1 VTGRIEGKVALITGG
16 ARGQGE
22 AAARRFVDEGAR
34 VVLADI
40 LDDEGKRLADELG
53 DAARYIHLDVT
64 DEAGWVDAVA
74 QIERELGQL
83 DVLVNNAGILR
94 FSSLTDL
101 TVDALRQVLDINL
114 IGTFLGMKTCAEL
127 LKRSAPADGTSSIIN
142 VSSVEGIRGS
152 AYLTAYTASK
162 FGVTGITKVAAMELG
177 PRVRANSIH
186 PGGVATPMLEE
197 QGVAEASAAHIAKK
211 VALKRQGTAED
222 IAHLTLFL
230 ASDES
235 SYCTGAEFVIDGGA
249 TAHAG
254 F

>member
-1 VTGRIEGKVALITGG
+1 MTGRLEGKVAFITGG
-16 ARGQGE
+16 SRGQGA
-22 AAARRFVDEGAR
+22 AAARRFVEEGAK

-40 LDDEGKRLADELG
+40 LDDDGKRLADSLG
-53 DAARYIHLDVT
+53 DAARYTHLDVT
-64 DEAGWVDAVA
+64 DEAGWIEAIA
-74 QIERELGQL
+74 ETERELGKL
-83 DVLVNNAGILR
+83 DILVNNAGILR
-94 FSSLTDL
+94 FAPLVDLSLE
-101 TVDALRQVLDINL
+101 ALRQVLDINL
-114 IGTFLGMKTCAEL
+114 IGTFLGMKSAAAA
-127 LKRSAPADGTSSIIN
+127 LKRAAPADGTSSIIN

-152 AYLTAYTASK
+152 AFLTAYTASK

-177 PRVRANSIH
+177 PRVRVNSIH

-222 IAHLTLFL
+222 IAHLTVFL